1 MRLTAQPAAA
11 VHHRAMSALHPLHG
25 LRHRRTP
32 AGSPIVLDVTFAS
45 DEGTRHHAIGGGPT
59 FADAIEF
66 ARGSLPGD
74 RAWRLVDWADVY
86 GD

>member
-1 MRLTAQPAAA
+1 MRLTAHQAAA
-11 VHHRAMSALHPLHG
+11 VHHPAMSAIHPLNG
-25 LRHRRTP
+25 LRRRSTQ
-32 AGSPIVLDVTFAS
+32 AASPVVLDVTFAS

-66 ARGSLPGD
+66 ARASLPGD
-74 RAWRLVDWADVY
+74 RVWRLLGWADLY

>member
-1 MRLTAQPAAA
+1 MP
-11 VHHRAMSALHPLHG
+11 ALHPILG
-25 LRHRRTP
+25 LRRRRAH
-32 AGSPIVLDVTFAS
+32 AGSPVVLDVTFAS
-45 DEGTRHHAIGGGPT
+45 DSGTRCRAIGGGPT

-74 RAWRLVDWADVY
+74 QSWRLVDWADVY